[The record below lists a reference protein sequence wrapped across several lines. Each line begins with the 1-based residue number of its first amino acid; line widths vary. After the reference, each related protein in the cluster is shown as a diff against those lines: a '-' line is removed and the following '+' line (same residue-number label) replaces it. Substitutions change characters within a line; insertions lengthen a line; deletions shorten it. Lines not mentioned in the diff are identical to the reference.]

1 MGERRKSLS
10 NSVYE
15 PSRRAARAALGVVA
29 LALFVAAVGVTWI
42 FLRGGFRGGV
52 PIEAVFS
59 APGVG
64 QQLPVGG
71 DVKIRGV
78 LVGSIAEIRL
88 GPDGTAVVELRLDD
102 GLELPADTAAEI
114 RSKTVFG
121 QKWVELLPP
130 EGPTAEGILTAGSV
144 IPDERTTEPL
154 ELERAL
160 QLGHNLLSEIPLED
174 LSTIFDSL
182 ARGFVGQEADARRAI
197 DRGLVA
203 LRAVN
208 ARKGD
213 LDLALRQLGEFSQW
227 LDEND
232 ESLLSFMESIDSAN
246 RALVG
251 AAPELRSNLQSV
263 PSFLDRFAAF
273 QERTEGDL
281 GVLVEEGALVAEAL
295 AARSDRLVDLVVQL
309 EAFLTVFNSGLS
321 QPCGGL
327 YESNM
332 TCWQVYLMPGLDS
345 RGRYRAGEGPDV
357 DERGDPGRSTK
368 GSVTVQ
374 QTLSDAAGRE
384 IAGGLVRLLYEPL
397 LNSLAQDSLP

>member
-1 MGERRKSLS
+1 VGESRKSLS

-29 LALFVAAVGVTWI
+29 LVLFAAAVAVTWI

-52 PIEAVFS
+52 PVDAVFS

-78 LVGSIAEIRL
+78 LVGTIANIRY
-88 GPDGTAVVELRLDD
+88 GSDGYAVVEMRLDD
-102 GLELPADTAAEI
+102 GLGLPADTAAEI

-121 QKWVELLPP
+121 QKWLELLPP
-130 EGPTAEGILTAGSV
+130 EASSADGILAAGSV

-160 QLGHNLLSEIPLED
+160 QLGHDLLSEIPLED
-174 LSTIFDSL
+174 LATIFDSL
-182 ARGFVGQEADARRAI
+182 ARGFVGQEEEARRAI

-208 ARKGD
+208 SREGD

-232 ESLLSFMESIDSAN
+232 ESLLSFMQSIDSAN

-273 QERTEGDL
+273 QERTEADL
-281 GVLVEEGALVAEAL
+281 GVLVEEGAKVAEAL
-295 AARSDRLVDLVVQL
+295 AARSESLVDLVVQL

-332 TCWQVYLMPGLDS
+332 TCWQVYLMPGIES
-345 RGRYRAGEGPDV
+345 RGIYRSGEGPDV
-357 DERGDPGRSTK
+357 DERGDPGRGGPQTISL
-368 GSVTVQ
+368 Q
-374 QTLSDAAGRE
+374 QSLSDAAGRN
-384 IAGGLVRLLYEPL
+384 IAGGIVRLLYEPL
-397 LNSLAQDSLP
+397 IDALGPEFQP

>member
-1 MGERRKSLS
+1 MGESRKSLS

-29 LALFVAAVGVTWI
+29 LVLFAAALGVTWI

-52 PIEAVFS
+52 PVEALFS

-78 LVGSIAEIRL
+78 LVGTIADIRY
-88 GPDGTAVVELRLDD
+88 GPDGNAVVEMRLDD
-102 GLELPADTAAEI
+102 GLGLPADTAAEI

-121 QKWVELLPP
+121 QKWLELLPP
-130 EGPTAEGILTAGSV
+130 ESPSAEGILAAGSV

-160 QLGHNLLSEIPLED
+160 QLGHDLLSEIPLED
-174 LSTIFDSL
+174 LATIFDSL
-182 ARGFVGQEADARRAI
+182 ARGFVGQEEEARRAI

-208 ARKGD
+208 SREGD

-232 ESLLSFMESIDSAN
+232 ESLLSLMQSIDSAN

-251 AAPELRSNLQSV
+251 AAPEFRSNLQSV

-273 QERTEGDL
+273 QERTEADL
-281 GVLVEEGALVAEAL
+281 GVLVEEGADVAEAL
-295 AARSDRLVDLVVQL
+295 AARSESLVDLVVQL

-332 TCWQVYLMPGLDS
+332 TCWQVYLMPGIES
-345 RGRYRAGEGPDV
+345 GGVYRSGEGPDV
-357 DERGDPGRSTK
+357 DERGDPGRAGKQTISL
-368 GSVTVQ
+368 Q
-374 QTLSDAAGRE
+374 QLLSDAAGRK

-397 LNSLAQDSLP
+397 IDSLGPGFRP

>member
-1 MGERRKSLS
+1 VGERRKSLS
-10 NSVYE
+10 NSIYE
-15 PSRRAARAALGVVA
+15 PSRRAARAVLGVVA

-52 PIEAVFS
+52 PVDAVFS

-64 QQLPVGG
+64 QQLPIGG

-78 LVGSIAEIRL
+78 LVGRIAAIRF
-88 GPDGTAVVELRLDD
+88 GPDGNAVVEMRLND
-102 GLELPADTAAEI
+102 GLDLPGDTAAEI

-130 EGPTAEGILTAGSV
+130 EAPSAEGILSAGSV

-160 QLGHNLLSEIPLED
+160 ELGHNLLSEIPLED
-174 LSTIFDSL
+174 LAAIFESL
-182 ARGFVGQEADARRAI
+182 ARGFVGQEEDARRAI

-213 LDLALRQLGEFSQW
+213 LDLALRQLQEFSGW
-227 LDEND
+227 LDDND
-232 ESLLSFMESIDSAN
+232 ETLLSFMQSIDSAN

-263 PSFLDRFAAF
+263 PSFLNQFAAF

-281 GVLVEEGALVAEAL
+281 GVLVEEGARVAEAL
-295 AARSDRLVDLVVQL
+295 AARSESLVDLVVQL

-327 YESNM
+327 YERNM
-332 TCWQVYLMPGLDS
+332 TCWQVYLMPGIES
-345 RGRYRAGEGPDV
+345 RGRYRSGEGPDR
-357 DERGDPGRSTK
+357 DDPGDPGRAGNQAVSL
-368 GSVTVQ
+368 Q
-374 QTLSDAAGRE
+374 DALSEAAGRE
-384 IAGGLVRLLYEPL
+384 VAGGLVRLLYEPL
-397 LNSLAQDSLP
+397 LNELAQGTEP

>member
-29 LALFVAAVGVTWI
+29 VALFVAAVGVTWI

-52 PIEAVFS
+52 PVEAVFS

-78 LVGSIAEIRL
+78 LVGIIADIRL
-88 GPDGTAVVELRLDD
+88 DADGRAVVDLRLND
-102 GLELPADTAAEI
+102 GLALPVNTAAEI
-114 RSKTVFG
+114 RSKTIFG

-130 EGPTAEGILTAGSV
+130 EGESAEATLTAGSV

-174 LSTIFDSL
+174 LSTIFNSL
-182 ARGFVGQEADARRAI
+182 ARGFVGQEDDARRAI
-197 DRGLVA
+197 DRGLTA

-208 ARKGD
+208 SREGD
-213 LDLALRQLGEFSQW
+213 LDLALRQLAEFSEW
-227 LDEND
+227 LNDND
-232 ESLLSFMESIDSAN
+232 ESLLSFMQSIDSAN

-251 AAPELRSNLQSV
+251 VAPELRSNLQSV
-263 PSFLDRFAAF
+263 PAFLDRFAAF
-273 QERTEGDL
+273 QEQTEEDL
-281 GVLVEEGALVAEAL
+281 GILVAEGARVAEAL

-327 YESNM
+327 YERNM
-332 TCWQVYLMPGLDS
+332 TCWQVYLMPGIES
-345 RGRYRAGEGPDV
+345 RGLYRRGEGPDV
-357 DERGDPGRSTK
+357 DEPGDPGRALER
-368 GSVTVQ
+368 GIGPE
-374 QTLSDAAGRE
+374 L
-384 IAGGLVRLLYEPL
+384 AGGLMSLLFEPL
-397 LNSLAQDSLP
+397 LSTAGAGTEP

>member
-1 MGERRKSLS
+1 
-10 NSVYE
+10 
-15 PSRRAARAALGVVA
+15 VVA
-29 LALFVAAVGVTWI
+29 VALFVAAVGVTWI

-52 PIEAVFS
+52 PVEAVFS

-78 LVGSIAEIRL
+78 LVGIIADIRL
-88 GPDGTAVVELRLDD
+88 DADGRAVVDLRLND
-102 GLELPADTAAEI
+102 GLALPVNTAAEI
-114 RSKTVFG
+114 RSKTIFG

-130 EGPTAEGILTAGSV
+130 EGESAEATLTAGSV

-174 LSTIFDSL
+174 LSTIFNSL
-182 ARGFVGQEADARRAI
+182 ARGFVGQEDDARRAI
-197 DRGLVA
+197 DRGLTA

-208 ARKGD
+208 SREGD
-213 LDLALRQLGEFSQW
+213 LDLALRQLAEFSEW
-227 LDEND
+227 LNDND
-232 ESLLSFMESIDSAN
+232 ESLLSFMQSIDSAN

-263 PSFLDRFAAF
+263 PAFLDRFAAF
-273 QERTEGDL
+273 QEQTEEDL
-281 GVLVEEGALVAEAL
+281 GILVAEGARVAEAL

-327 YESNM
+327 YERNM
-332 TCWQVYLMPGLDS
+332 TCWQVYLMPGIES
-345 RGRYRAGEGPDV
+345 RGLYRRGQGPDV
-357 DERGDPGRSTK
+357 DEPGDPGRALER
-368 GSVTVQ
+368 GIGPE
-374 QTLSDAAGRE
+374 L
-384 IAGGLVRLLYEPL
+384 AGGLMSLLFEPL
-397 LNSLAQDSLP
+397 LSTAGAGTEP

>member
-1 MGERRKSLS
+1 MGERRNSLS

-29 LALFVAAVGVTWI
+29 LVLFAAALSVTWI

-52 PIEAVFS
+52 PVEALFS

-64 QQLPVGG
+64 QQLPIGG

-78 LVGSIAEIRL
+78 LVGNIAEIRYE
-88 GPDGTAVVELRLDD
+88 DGNAVVELRLND

-114 RSKTVFG
+114 RSKTIFG

-130 EGPTAEGILTAGSV
+130 DDPSAEGILAAGSV

-182 ARGFVGQEADARRAI
+182 ARGFTGQEEDARRAI

-208 ARKGD
+208 SREGD
-213 LDLALRQLGEFSQW
+213 LDLALRQLAEFSEW
-227 LDEND
+227 LDQND
-232 ESLLSFMESIDSAN
+232 ESLLSFMQSIDSAN

-273 QERTEGDL
+273 QERTERDL
-281 GVLVEEGALVAEAL
+281 GTLVDEGARVAEAL
-295 AARSDRLVDLVVQL
+295 AARSDQLVDLVVQL

-327 YESNM
+327 FESNM
-332 TCWQVYLMPGLDS
+332 TCWQVYLMPGIES
-345 RGRYRAGEGPDV
+345 RGLYRSGEGPDV
-357 DERGDPGRSTK
+357 DEPGDPGRAGNQSI
-368 GSVTVQ
+368 SFE
-374 QTLSDAAGRE
+374 QTLSDVAGRE
-384 IAGGLVRLLYEPL
+384 ITGGLVRLLYEPL
-397 LNSLAQDSLP
+397 LNSLGPEFIP

>member
-1 MGERRKSLS
+1 VAL
-10 NSVYE
+10 VLF
-15 PSRRAARAALGVVA
+15 AAAL
-29 LALFVAAVGVTWI
+29 GVTWI

-52 PIEAVFS
+52 PVDAVFS

-64 QQLPVGG
+64 QQLPIGG

-78 LVGSIAEIRL
+78 LVGSIAEIRY
-88 GPDGTAVVELRLDD
+88 GPDGKAVIELRLDD
-102 GLELPADTAAEI
+102 ELELPADTAAEI

-130 EGPTAEGILTAGSV
+130 DGPSADGILAAGSV

-174 LSTIFDSL
+174 LATIFDSL
-182 ARGFVGQEADARRAI
+182 ARGFVGQEEDARRAI

-208 ARKGD
+208 SRDGD

-232 ESLLSFMESIDSAN
+232 ESLLSFMQSIDSAN

-251 AAPELRSNLQSV
+251 AAPEFRSNLQSV
-263 PSFLDRFAAF
+263 PSFLDQFAAF
-273 QERTEGDL
+273 QERTEADL
-281 GVLVEEGALVAEAL
+281 GVLVEEGARVAEAL
-295 AARSDRLVDLVVQL
+295 AARSEGLVDLVVQL

-327 YESNM
+327 YERNM
-332 TCWQVYLMPGLDS
+332 TCWQVYLMPGIES
-345 RGRYRAGEGPDV
+345 RGLYRRGEGPDV
-357 DERGDPGRSTK
+357 DDRGDPGRALNSTV
-368 GSVTVQ
+368 SPQ
-374 QTLSDAAGRE
+374 QTLSAAAGRE
-384 IAGGLVRLLYEPL
+384 VAGGLVRLIYEPL
-397 LNSLAQDSLP
+397 INSLGPEWQP

>member
-1 MGERRKSLS
+1 MGERRNSLS

-15 PSRRAARAALGVVA
+15 PSRRSARAALGVVA
-29 LALFVAAVGVTWI
+29 LVLFAAALSVTWI

-52 PIEAVFS
+52 PVEAVFS

-64 QQLPVGG
+64 QQLPIGG

-78 LVGSIAEIRL
+78 LVGNIAEIRYE
-88 GPDGTAVVELRLDD
+88 DGNAVVELRLND

-114 RSKTVFG
+114 RSKTIFG

-130 EGPTAEGILTAGSV
+130 DVPSAEGILAAGSV

-182 ARGFVGQEADARRAI
+182 ARGFTGQEEDARRAI

-208 ARKGD
+208 SREGD
-213 LDLALRQLGEFSQW
+213 LDLALRQLAEFSEW
-227 LDEND
+227 LDQND
-232 ESLLSFMESIDSAN
+232 ESLVSFMQSIDSAN

-273 QERTEGDL
+273 QERTERDL
-281 GVLVEEGALVAEAL
+281 GTLVEEGARVAEAL

-332 TCWQVYLMPGLDS
+332 TCWQVYLMPGIES
-345 RGRYRAGEGPDV
+345 RGLYRSGEGPDV
-357 DERGDPGRSTK
+357 DERGDPGRAGTR
-368 GSVTVQ
+368 TVSFE
-374 QTLSDAAGRE
+374 QTLSDVAGRE
-384 IAGGLVRLLYEPL
+384 IAGGLVRLLYEQL
-397 LNSLAQDSLP
+397 LNSLGPEFIP